1 MMSGLESW
9 RKGDQEEVGK
19 RELEIIIKGQK
30 EDEYIINVNDQVGSG
45 CVRM

>member
-1 MMSGLESW
+1 MMIAFGSW
-9 RKGDQEEVGK
+9 RKGDQEEVGR

-30 EDEYIINVNDQVGSG
+30 EDEYIINVIDQVGSS